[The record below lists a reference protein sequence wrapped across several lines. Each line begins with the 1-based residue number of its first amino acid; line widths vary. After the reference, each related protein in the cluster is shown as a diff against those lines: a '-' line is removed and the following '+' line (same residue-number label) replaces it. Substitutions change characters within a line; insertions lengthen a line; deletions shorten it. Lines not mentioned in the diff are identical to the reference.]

1 MSRVRVVCRLMMTV
15 AALPA
20 LLLPASGGERTNV
33 AGLGMG
39 RTGVAASRGLDAIGI
54 NPANLAR
61 GDGSFLTVSL
71 LPVGL
76 NMGSDF
82 LTYDLY
88 TEFFTG
94 VSTDSGRF
102 GRYLTAA
109 DKQRLL
115 ESFPGSTG
123 TGDLDIEARGFGL
136 SMAFEGLGTV
146 AASVTDRIAGR
157 GTLSREY
164 AEFLLFGNPPGSDY
178 DFGQMG
184 GRAAWTREFG
194 LTVAAALPWL
204 PLVPDLSAGVTLKFV
219 QGFSYYAAERFH
231 ARLSTSADGLL
242 TGEVD
247 TWTRSAGLDPA
258 SSDVSVFPAPAGRG
272 FGFDIGL
279 SGKVNEYAGIGI
291 SVTDIGSVNWSENAS
306 ETIASGIFTL
316 DDPLD
321 PARRD
326 SVERLLKGETREGM
340 PFTVSLPATLRLG
353 AVIELHN
360 IDGLRRFISGEL
372 LFAVDYTQGLV
383 DVPGTTR
390 TPRCSFGLEYS
401 PWHFLPL
408 RTGVSLWGA
417 ERTGL
422 AFGVGFRSAVVDLD
436 CAVESVGWVV
446 APATFSR
453 GAFAFGV
460 KFKI

>member
-1 MSRVRVVCRLMMTV
+1 MSRCASVCRLMMAV
-15 AALPA
+15 AALRVLPVPA
-20 LLLPASGGERTNV
+20 CGGERTNV

-54 NPANLAR
+54 NPANIAH

-88 TEFFTG
+88 SEYFTG
-94 VSTDSGRF
+94 IATDSGRF

-115 ESFPGSTG
+115 ESFPGAFG
-123 TGDLDIEARGFGL
+123 NGVLDVEARGFGL
-136 SMAFEGLGTV
+136 GLAFKGLGTV
-146 AASVTDRIAGR
+146 VVSITDRIAGR
-157 GTLSREY
+157 GTLSRAY

-184 GRAAWTREFG
+184 GRVAWTREFG
-194 LTVAAALPWL
+194 LSVAAALPWL
-204 PLVPDLSAGVTLKFV
+204 PLIADLSAGITVKFV
-219 QGFSYYAAERFH
+219 QGFSYHAAERFH
-231 ARLSTSADGLL
+231 ARLTTSTDGYLN
-242 TGEVD
+242 GEVD
-247 TWTRSAGLDPA
+247 TWTRSAGFDPA
-258 SSDVSVFPAPAGRG
+258 SSEFSVFPAPAGRG
-272 FGFDIGL
+272 FGFDFGL
-279 SGKVNEYAGIGI
+279 SGRVNEYAGIGFSI
-291 SVTDIGSVNWSENAS
+291 TDIGSVHWSGNVT
-306 ETIASGIFTL
+306 ETISSGTFAL

-353 AVIELHN
+353 AVIELHR
-360 IDGLRRFISGEL
+360 IAGLRRFISGEL
-372 LFAVDYTQGLV
+372 LFAADYTQGLV
-383 DVPGTTR
+383 EVPGTTH

-401 PWHFLPL
+401 PWPFLPL
-408 RTGVSLWGA
+408 RTGISLWGA
-417 ERTGL
+417 EQTGF
-422 AFGVGFRSAVVDLD
+422 AFGVGFRSRVVDLD
-436 CAVESVGWVV
+436 CAVENMEWVV